1 MAQAC
6 GDKMM
11 FKTFE
16 QGKDFYAMIAS
27 LSFHRDY
34 EDCLEFYPEGTPLY
48 NYNGKWLRCKPEQ
61 AEKFAGHKTDTNTEG
76 KSYRT
81 KAKSVLLGILYGR
94 GDASIAE
101 QLHCSLEEA
110 KEIKQ
115 SVYRGF
121 PAIEKFEQE
130 SIKHARL

>member
-1 MAQAC
+1 MAQVC

-11 FKTFE
+11 FETFE

-48 NYNGKWLRCKPEQ
+48 NYKGKWLRCKPEQ

-81 KAKSVLLGILYGR
+81 RAKSILLG
-94 GDASIAE
+94 
-101 QLHCSLEEA
+101 
-110 KEIKQ
+110 KQ
-115 SVYRGF
+115 KCPYYVN
-121 PAIEKFEQE
+121 
-130 SIKHARL
+130 